1 MPDSLTEI
9 EVPFGI
15 LVADENGVVNAFSEG
30 MKGLGINN
38 IILGRHWYELFP
50 VSIFP
55 KDDST
60 YPERHIVTKDD
71 KTFELTVY
79 KYFGKDTNGFLIA
92 VRRAEDTGKFYSFV
106 QLNKILCLNEIIA
119 GIAHEIRNPLT
130 YVSGYL
136 QMLSAELP
144 ETDPKKLTFRMLT
157 EESERISKIVNEL
170 LDFAAQ
176 RASEK
181 REVDLKK
188 VLEDVLLLVGYQMRV
203 ENIEIVKNFE
213 PAELVGAGLK
223 PAPTSIP
230 ASIRVFAD
238 PYKLKQLFL
247 NLIQNAR
254 DAMPNGGK
262 LSVSMRHSEGNNVEV
277 EIRDTG
283 CGIPPEN
290 LNKVFEPFYTSNG
303 QVRRTGLGLF
313 VCKKII
319 EEHEGRLSLK
329 STVGEGTVITV
340 TLPLLAPLL
349 DR

>member
-1 MPDSLTEI
+1 MPDSLTEV
-9 EVPFGI
+9 EVPFGV
-15 LVADENGVVNAFSEG
+15 LVTNEKGVVNAFSEG
-30 MKGLGINN
+30 IEELGITN
-38 IILGRHWYELFP
+38 IILGKPWYELFSI
-50 VSIFP
+50 SIFP

-71 KTFELTVY
+71 KTFGLTVY
-79 KYFGKDTNGFLIA
+79 KYAGKDTRGFLIV
-92 VRRAEDTGKFYSFV
+92 VRRVEDTGEFYSFV

-119 GIAHEIRNPLT
+119 GITHEIRNPLT

-144 ETDPKKLTFRMLT
+144 ETDPKKPTFRILT
-157 EESERISKIVNEL
+157 EESNRISQIVNEL
-170 LDFAAQ
+170 LDFTSG

-181 REVDLKK
+181 KGVDLKK
-188 VLEDVLLLVGYQMRV
+188 IIEDVLLLVEYQMRV

-213 PAELVGAGLK
+213 TTGYGEGSGGGST
-223 PAPTSIP
+223 PTTTM
-230 ASIRVFAD
+230 VFAD

-262 LSVSMRHSEGNNVEV
+262 LSVSLRHTEGNNVEV
-277 EIRDTG
+277 EVRDTG
-283 CGIPPEN
+283 CGIAPEN

-303 QVRRTGLGLF
+303 WVRRTGLGLV

-329 STVGEGTVITV
+329 STVGEGTVLTV
-340 TLPLLAPLL
+340 TLPLLQP
-349 DR
+349 

>member
-1 MPDSLTEI
+1 
-9 EVPFGI
+9 
-15 LVADENGVVNAFSEG
+15 
-30 MKGLGINN
+30 
-38 IILGRHWYELFP
+38 
-50 VSIFP
+50 
-55 KDDST
+55 
-60 YPERHIVTKDD
+60 
-71 KTFELTVY
+71 VY

-92 VRRAEDTGKFYSFV
+92 VRRVEDTGKFYSFV

-144 ETDPKKLTFRMLT
+144 ETDPRKPTFKMLT
-157 EESERISKIVNEL
+157 EESNRISKIVNEL
-170 LDFAAQ
+170 LNFASASGG

-181 REVDLKK
+181 NEADLINI
-188 VLEDVLLLVGYQMRV
+188 LEDVLLLVGYQMRV

-213 PAELVGAGLK
+213 PPEYGEGSGEGST
-223 PAPTSIP
+223 PTP
-230 ASIRVFAD
+230 TRVFAD

-262 LSVSMRHSEGNNVEV
+262 LSVSLRHTEGNCVEV
-277 EIRDTG
+277 EVRDTG

-290 LNKVFEPFYTSNG
+290 LNKVFEPFYTSSG

-329 STVGEGTVITV
+329 STVGEGTVLTV
-340 TLPLLAPLL
+340 TLPLLVPAF
-349 DR
+349 R

>member
-1 MPDSLTEI
+1 MPDSLTEV
-9 EVPFGI
+9 EVPFGV
-15 LVADENGVVNAFSEG
+15 LVTDEKGVVNAFSEG
-30 MKGLGINN
+30 MVGLGITN

-50 VSIFP
+50 VSLFP
-55 KDDST
+55 RDESS

-79 KYFGKDTNGFLIA
+79 KYLGKDTSGFLIA
-92 VRRAEDTGKFYSFV
+92 VRRVEDTGKFYSFV

-144 ETDPKKLTFRMLT
+144 ETDPRKPTFKMLT
-157 EESERISKIVNEL
+157 EESNRISKIVNEL
-170 LDFAAQ
+170 LDFASASGG

-181 REVDLKK
+181 NEVDLKNI
-188 VLEDVLLLVGYQMRV
+188 LEDVLLLVGYQMRV

-213 PAELVGAGLK
+213 PVQGEGST
-223 PAPTSIP
+223 PTTT
-230 ASIRVFAD
+230 RVFAD

-262 LSVSMRHSEGNNVEV
+262 LSVSLRHTEGNNVEV
-277 EIRDTG
+277 EVRDTG
-283 CGIPPEN
+283 CGIAPEN

-329 STVGEGTVITV
+329 STVGEGTVLTV
-340 TLPLLAPLL
+340 TLPLFVPLS